1 MIPKKSTVMSGM
13 RPTGRLHLGNYWGAL
28 KNWVEFQDRHECFFG
43 VADWHMLTTGYEET
57 GRLQENIREMVL
69 DWLAAGLDPEKCVI
83 FQQSRISQHAE
94 LSLLLGMITP
104 ISWLENNPTYKEQL
118 QELGKT
124 KLAKALAESGV
135 LSKGRREKISGQ
147 RLEGVARPDDA
158 ARLEL
163 RTVGF
168 LGYPVMQTADIV
180 LYGAQLVPI
189 GQDQLPHVE
198 ISREIVRR
206 FNSIYGG
213 VLVEPQGVVT
223 PTPKVPGIDARKMS
237 ASYGNAVDLFEE
249 PNSLKQKIMSM
260 YTDPAKMRANDPG
273 HPEGCVVFALH
284 ELYSDFASRR
294 EQECK
299 DGEIGCVA
307 CKKELLKS
315 LEEPFAAFREKRA
328 KFDKKGLVEELLAAG
343 SRTAAA
349 VAERTMTK
357 VRKAMNL
364 RSQ

>member
-1 MIPKKSTVMSGM
+1 MTPKKIAMSGM
-13 RPTGRLHLGNYWGAL
+13 RPTGKLHLGNYWGAL
-28 KNWVEFQDRHECFFG
+28 KNWVEFQDKYECFFG

-83 FQQSRISQHAE
+83 FQQSRVRQHAE
-94 LSLLLGMITP
+94 LTLLLSMVTP

-124 KLAKALAESGV
+124 KLSKTLEESGV
-135 LSKGRREKISGQ
+135 LSKARREKISGQ
-147 RLEGVARPDDA
+147 RLERVAPAEDKA
-158 ARLEL
+158 KLEL
-163 RTVGF
+163 RTAGF

-180 LYGAQLVPI
+180 LYDAQLVPV

-206 FNSIYGG
+206 FNSIYGS
-213 VLVEPQGVVT
+213 VLVEPQGAVT

-249 PNSLKQKIMSM
+249 PGALKQKVMSM
-260 YTDPAKMRANDPG
+260 YTDPTKMRANDPG
-273 HPEGCVVFALH
+273 HPDGCVVFALH
-284 ELYSDFASRR
+284 ELYSDFAKKR
-294 EQECK
+294 EKECK
-299 DGEIGCVA
+299 DGAIGCVA
-307 CKKELLKS
+307 CKKDLLKS
-315 LEEPFAAFREKRA
+315 LEEPFTVFREKRA
-328 KFDKKGLVEELLAAG
+328 KFDKKGAVEELLAEG
-343 SRTAAA
+343 SRKAAD
-349 VAERTMTK
+349 VAERTMMK

-364 RSQ
+364 RSK